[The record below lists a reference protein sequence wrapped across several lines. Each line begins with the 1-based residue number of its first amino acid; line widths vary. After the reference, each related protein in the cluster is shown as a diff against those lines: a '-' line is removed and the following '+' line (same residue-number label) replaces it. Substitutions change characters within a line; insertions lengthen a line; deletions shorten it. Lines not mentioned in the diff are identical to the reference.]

1 MNCRRARQTK
11 QDGIAVSFLV
21 KVEAKAWL
29 EIKAL
34 KFQKFT
40 SSESYNNSK
49 FYVSDNIV
57 QKSIKQTWKEP
68 QGK

>member
-1 MNCRRARQTK
+1 MNYRRARQTK
-11 QDGIAVSFLV
+11 QDGIALSFLV
-21 KVEAKAWL
+21 KVEAWL

-40 SSESYNNSK
+40 SPESYNSK